1 MQVFLKHLVVGL
13 AAVMPALALSASD
26 LNEAPALVAD
36 TQYSAVFEQGRGS
49 WLLVPPAGG
58 VLTQQAVGHCRDDR
72 PVAPGLWLVTRDAV
86 GRVELVAP
94 SVTPLPAG
102 HPERIPLLACDSSE
116 AYGLHL
122 PRALIEQLARD
133 HGVVRIDG

>member
-1 MQVFLKHLVVGL
+1 MQVFLKHLVLGL
-13 AAVMPALALSASD
+13 ASVLPSLALSATD
-26 LNEAPALVAD
+26 LADAPAFIAD
-36 TQYSAVFEQGRGS
+36 TQYSAVFEQERGS

-58 VLTQQAVGHCRDDR
+58 VLTHQGVGHCRDDQAI
-72 PVAPGLWLVTRDAV
+72 APGLWLVTRDAV
-86 GRVELVAP
+86 GLVELVAP

-102 HPERIPLLACDSSE
+102 HPDRIALLACDSSE

-133 HGVVRIDG
+133 HGVVRVQ

>member
-1 MQVFLKHLVVGL
+1 MQVFLKHLVLGL
-13 AAVMPALALSASD
+13 VTVMPSLALSASD
-26 LNEAPALVAD
+26 LGDAPALIAE
-36 TQYSAVFEQGRGS
+36 TQYSAVFEQGRGT

-58 VLTQQAVGHCRDDR
+58 VLSQQGVGHCRDDR

-86 GRVELVAP
+86 GLVELVAP

-102 HPERIPLLACDSSE
+102 HPDRIPLLACDSSE
-116 AYGLHL
+116 AYSLHL

-133 HGVVRIDG
+133 HGVVRVQ